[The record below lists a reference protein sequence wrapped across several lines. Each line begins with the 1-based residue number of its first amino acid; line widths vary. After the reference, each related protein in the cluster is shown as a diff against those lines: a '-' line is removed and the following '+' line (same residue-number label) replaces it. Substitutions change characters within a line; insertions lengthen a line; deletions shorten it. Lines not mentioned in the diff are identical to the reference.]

1 MIVERR
7 AWNVMPRRH
16 DDASS
21 KEDASS
27 SWIPVRIVQDHRKVI
42 ADEAQ
47 RCGGGSR
54 KRIAGRDAAATLQW
68 KVADRDERR

>member
-1 MIVERR
+1 MS
-7 AWNVMPRRH
+7 RRH
-16 DDASS
+16 DGASS
-21 KEDASS
+21 KDDAAA
-27 SWIPVRIVQDHRKVI
+27 SWIPVRDVQDHRKVI
-42 ADEAQ
+42 ADVPQ